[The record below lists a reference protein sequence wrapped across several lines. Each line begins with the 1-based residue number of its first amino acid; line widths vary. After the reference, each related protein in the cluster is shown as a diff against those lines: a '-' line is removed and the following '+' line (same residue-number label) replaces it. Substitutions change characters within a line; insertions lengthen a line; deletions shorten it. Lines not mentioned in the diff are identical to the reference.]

1 MIAFYLKCLLT
12 SRKNTS
18 IAIITIIYL
27 QNINCKKKT
36 KMALRRALVI
46 YEFPKYQMADELSLS
61 RRMNYD
67 IVRVTRAM
75 LEIESPLSEEW
86 LLKRIVFLF
95 DGREKVTNVVRDE
108 FDRLMWNCQ
117 RQGIIRRNGFLYLQG
132 KEIPMLRVPMDGKT
146 PRDIKY
152 IAVEELANGLKEL
165 LKRNVTAEKAGL
177 FKLLVEQLG
186 FARMGDA
193 ILARLESALKLI
205 SKDIET
211 NGDMLSLRD
220 N

>member
-1 MIAFYLKCLLT
+1 
-12 SRKNTS
+12 
-18 IAIITIIYL
+18 
-27 QNINCKKKT
+27 
-36 KMALRRALVI
+36 
-46 YEFPKYQMADELSLS
+46 MADELSLS

-146 PRDIKY
+146 PRDIKH
-152 IAVEELANGLKEL
+152 IAIEELANGLKEL
-165 LKRNVTAEKAGL
+165 LKQNVTAEKAGL

-211 NGDMLSLRD
+211 NGEMLSLKD
-220 N
+220 K

>member
-1 MIAFYLKCLLT
+1 MQRIVK
-12 SRKNTS
+12 
-18 IAIITIIYL
+18 TIL
-27 QNINCKKKT
+27 Q
-36 KMALRRALVI
+36 
-46 YEFPKYQMADELSLS
+46 
-61 RRMNYD
+61 
-67 IVRVTRAM
+67 
-75 LEIESPLSEEW
+75 LEHPLSEEW
-86 LLKRIVFLF
+86 LLKRIVHFF
-95 DGREKVTNVVRDE
+95 HREKVTSVVREE
-108 FDRLMWNCQ
+108 FDDRMWGCEQ
-117 RQGIIRRNGFLYLQG
+117 VGIIRKNGFLYLQG

-152 IAVEELANGLKEL
+152 IAIEELANGLKEL

-211 NGDMLSLRD
+211 NGEMLSLK
-220 N
+220 

>member
-1 MIAFYLKCLLT
+1 
-12 SRKNTS
+12 
-18 IAIITIIYL
+18 
-27 QNINCKKKT
+27 
-36 KMALRRALVI
+36 
-46 YEFPKYQMADELSLS
+46 MADELSLS

-165 LKRNVTAEKAGL
+165 LKQNVTAEKAGL

-211 NGDMLSLRD
+211 NGEMLSLKYSKI
-220 N
+220 

>member
-1 MIAFYLKCLLT
+1 MEKHF
-12 SRKNTS
+12 
-18 IAIITIIYL
+18 
-27 QNINCKKKT
+27 
-36 KMALRRALVI
+36 
-46 YEFPKYQMADELSLS
+46 EFPKYQMADELSLS

-75 LEIESPLSEEW
+75 LEIESPLYEEW

-193 ILARLESALKLI
+193 ILARLESALKMI

-211 NGDMLSLRD
+211 NGEMLSLKD
-220 N
+220 KV